1 MARTPRYL
9 ELANALRRDIAQG
22 RVAVGGQLPTE
33 YALCSAHG
41 VSRHTA
47 RAALQVLADEGL
59 IDRRPGLGTKV
70 VSRGEAA
77 GFRQALGGLGALL
90 NYAHE
95 TQLEILST
103 ARRALTDAESDK
115 LRGEKSPPW
124 LVLSGVRRAGE
135 RLIAAT
141 TIYVAD
147 WVGAKVD
154 DLGDPAL
161 AVTEQI
167 EQRFGVSVGRIH
179 QSLTAGLMGAGDAA
193 ALGATPGGPML
204 VAIRRYSDAKG
215 RLFVI
220 SESRHPADRFSY
232 EMDFERRRKDAPR

>member
-9 ELANALRRDIAQG
+9 ELANALRCDISQG
-22 RVAVGGQLPTE
+22 RVALGGHLPTE
-33 YALCSAHG
+33 YALCSEHG

-70 VSRGEAA
+70 ISRGEAA
-77 GFRQALGGLGALL
+77 GFRQALGGLGALM

-95 TQLEILST
+95 TQLEILSK
-103 ARRALTDAESDK
+103 ANRALSDVESNRF
-115 LRGEKSPPW
+115 RGEKSPPW
-124 LVLSGVRRAGE
+124 LVLSGVRRAGD

-147 WVGAKVD
+147 WVGAKAADVS
-154 DLGDPAL
+154 DPAL

-167 EQRFGVSVGRIH
+167 EQRFGISVGRIH
-179 QSLTAGLMGAGDAA
+179 QKLTAGLLSAHDAA
-193 ALGATPGGPML
+193 ALGAEPGAPML